1 MFFLG
6 CIACLWW
13 EYGGAL
19 TIFTRCKGLN
29 LRRVLLTKKKVA
41 LNRCANFA
49 TSLLL
54 SPLFSL
60 HRYHVLDEEGLH
72 DEAKK
77 SAELRK
83 SIELMSGDG
92 PAKASDGMA
101 KSVKVGTGTKAMQ
114 VQRRKLHELDAT
126 MGAESKTM
134 QAIRSGRSPRGSS
147 PGAKAGAKSSPRSPS
162 RESKGVAPGKM
173 KVVGNKAEGADSKAY
188 QKTMGDLGAELGV
201 GAGAAAG
208 SGAKDEEQSMV
219 PNKGD
224 QGVDVS
230 DDAKGDGKE
239 KEKKH
244 KMISKAEAVQL
255 YEANLK
261 MKREEERAYQ
271 EAQAERFHRASK
283 SGKTFDT
290 MLKRAERAHEKNVAK
305 AKAKQAAEEEQR
317 KKEQE
322 ERDNARKAHLNK
334 PLSGVGELT
343 WREMQEQQEN
353 ARKEAAEKRKQE
365 LAASS
370 RAPAGTFARDAD
382 SRHRQAAKAA
392 EDAGAGTFSFRAT
405 DPEMVTAR
413 LEKRHAA
420 WLRTLEES
428 KRRANEKLA
437 ERKLASLGQGG
448 KDPSAA
454 MEARA
459 EVLASKRAS
468 RLAERQQKEQRRREK
483 EQEQERRHKEK
494 LYNQKIPESGRRLT
508 KSAQNRAEIVRQ
520 ALEEEERTRKEEER
534 KKRIAEK
541 KERQM
546 GQMLKYLVDERER
559 ERKEKLPG
567 QFREISDAQ
576 MKEDVLSARAEY
588 RARRVANKKR
598 LQEVVSSRPSLMER
612 HEQAVASKSANTKA
626 LGTVA
631 KAMGSGD
638 FDLFNE
644 DEALK
649 LGVMDGE

>member
-1 MFFLG
+1 M
-6 CIACLWW
+6 
-13 EYGGAL
+13 
-19 TIFTRCKGLN
+19 GLN
-29 LRRVLLTKKKVA
+29 LLRVLLTKKKVA
-41 LNRCANFA
+41 LNRCANFPP
-49 TSLLL
+49 SLFLP
-54 SPLFSL
+54 PLFSL

-201 GAGAAAG
+201 GAAAG
-208 SGAKDEEQSMV
+208 SGGAKDEVQSMV
-219 PNKGD
+219 PTKGD
-224 QGVDVS
+224 QGVDVC
-230 DDAKGDGKE
+230 DAAKGDGKEKE

-317 KKEQE
+317 QKEQE

-405 DPEMVTAR
+405 DPEQVTAK
-413 LEKRHAA
+413 LEKQHAV
-420 WLRTLEES
+420 WLHTLEES

-508 KSAQNRAEIVRQ
+508 KSAQNRAEIVRR
-520 ALEEEERTRKEEER
+520 ALEEEEAKRKEEER
-534 KKRIAEK
+534 KKKIAEK
-541 KERQM
+541 KEREM

-567 QFREISDAQ
+567 QFREISEAQ
-576 MKEDVLSARAEY
+576 MKEHVLSARAEY
-588 RARRVANKKR
+588 RARRTANKKR
-598 LQEVVSSRPSLMER
+598 LQEVVSNRPSLMER
-612 HEQAVASKSANTKA
+612 HEQAIASKTANTKA